1 MLCNLIWCT
10 TNSCLLSCDFTI
22 DSYLGFLVCFLY
34 NPQLE
39 AKFSTFRQRFCTNS
53 LKNVLVS
60 EEMDQKLFLTFFVE
74 RAPLVWHLPE
84 SKSLFFFF
92 FSLHL
97 KYYEPYS
104 NWLLIY
110 FVRARQVYGYEVV
123 AQAIADACLNAKLN
137 NIYNATFV
145 QGDLN
150 KIDESFGN
158 NFPKPDVVISGLVDA
173 LFYVASLPLAL
184 FRSKVFWKLFVL
196 VNVGPYK
203 ILFLKFPK
211 H

>member
-34 NPQLE
+34 NTQLE

-92 FSLHL
+92 FSFHL
-97 KYYEPYS
+97 KYYESYS
-104 NWLLIY
+104 NWLWFNLLGPDKFMDMKLLLKPLQMLAWMLNWIISTMPHLSKEILIKLMKVLATIFLSLTLSYQVWLLPY
-110 FVRARQVYGYEVV
+110 FM
-123 AQAIADACLNAKLN
+123 
-137 NIYNATFV
+137 
-145 QGDLN
+145 
-150 KIDESFGN
+150 
-158 NFPKPDVVISGLVDA
+158 
-173 LFYVASLPLAL
+173 
-184 FRSKVFWKLFVL
+184 
-196 VNVGPYK
+196 
-203 ILFLKFPK
+203 
-211 H
+211 